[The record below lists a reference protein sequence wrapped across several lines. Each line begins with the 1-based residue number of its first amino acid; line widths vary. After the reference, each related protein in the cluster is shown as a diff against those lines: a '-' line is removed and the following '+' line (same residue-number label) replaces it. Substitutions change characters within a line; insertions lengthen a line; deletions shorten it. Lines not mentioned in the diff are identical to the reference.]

1 MPLFEYLCLKCRRI
15 SEHLVF
21 REEGFEPYCRYCG
34 SRKVKKLVSRVKVR
48 LSLDSRLDR
57 LADPALLSGLDEE
70 DPRSMM
76 RVMEKMGAEFGE
88 ELGEEFEE
96 VMHEA
101 REEMESELSGKK
113 KEEEGSGGDED

>member
-1 MPLFEYLCLKCRRI
+1 MPLFEYLCLKCRKI

-21 REEGFEPYCRYCG
+21 REEDFEPYCRYCG

-48 LSLDSRLDR
+48 LSLDSRLDS
-57 LADPALLSGLDEE
+57 LADPALISGLDEE
-70 DPRSMM
+70 GPKSMM

-88 ELGEEFEE
+88 ELGDEFEK

-101 REEMESELSGKK
+101 REEIESELSGEK
-113 KEEEGSGGDED
+113 KEEGGLGGED